1 MIDISWAGKIP
12 DNWEYAPLKSQF
24 SFGKGLS
31 ITKAD
36 LCETGEPVLSYGQIH
51 SKDNDRTC
59 IPNDLL
65 RFVPKAIVDASPDS
79 LAISGGFIFADT
91 SEDLDGC
98 GNCNYVDRDGI
109 YGGYHTVVLKPQDIT
124 DNKYLAYL
132 FQTDAWRYQLR
143 KELTEVKLYS
153 VSQKAL
159 KSTWVLVPPISE
171 RQAIV
176 RYLDSK
182 CSAIDEAIERHK
194 KIIEKLEEYRKR
206 LVTYIV
212 THGLNNDVPTKNSG
226 VKWFDTVPSH
236 WTVCRSKYVFESGEF
251 GIKVGPFG
259 SALRGKMLGQG
270 PYKVYN
276 QAHLINNDFTLSRHF
291 VSADTFEE
299 LSNYKIKTGDI
310 LFSVMGTIGKCKQ
323 MPDGLQQGIMDSH
336 LIKARLNK
344 RVIPAFFE
352 YVYDK
357 DNSNIVMNQ
366 LLYLSQ
372 GSIMNGLNSTIIS
385 NLYLPVPPVNEQK
398 EIVLWLDARCNTI
411 DNAIMRHKELMTKL
425 EEYRK
430 AIIYHAVTGK
440 IDCRNS

>member
-1 MIDISWAGKIP
+1 MRKVKHLFKVYAGATPDSKNSAYWDGDISWITPADFKTEQRYVEKGEKSITQDGYASSNTTIVPAGTIIVSKRAPIGTVCIAKAPLCTNQGCLSCVPGPDIDSTFAYYAFIAVNEEMQILGSGTTFKEISANSFCNMKIP
-12 DNWEYAPLKSQF
+12 YFPLDKQ
-24 SFGKGLS
+24 
-31 ITKAD
+31 
-36 LCETGEPVLSYGQIH
+36 
-51 SKDNDRTC
+51 RT
-59 IPNDLL
+59 I
-65 RFVPKAIVDASPDS
+65 I
-79 LAISGGFIFADT
+79 
-91 SEDLDGC
+91 
-98 GNCNYVDRDGI
+98 
-109 YGGYHTVVLKPQDIT
+109 
-124 DNKYLAYL
+124 
-132 FQTDAWRYQLR
+132 
-143 KELTEVKLYS
+143 
-153 VSQKAL
+153 
-159 KSTWVLVPPISE
+159 
-171 RQAIV
+171 
-176 RYLDSK
+176 RYLDAK

-323 MPDGLQQGIMDSH
+323 MPDGLQPGIMDSH

-398 EIVLWLDARCNTI
+398 EIVSWLDARCNII

-430 AIIYHAVTGK
+430 SIIYNAVTGK
-440 IDCRNS
+440 IDCREV